1 MNMHQ
6 REVIFLALVFV
17 CFIWF
22 VWGHI
27 ASNLPDDFLS
37 SARSKST
44 LKDQADG
51 RLRDNG

>member
-6 REVIFLALVFV
+6 REVIFLVFVFV

-22 VWGHI
+22 VWTNV
-27 ASNLPDDFLS
+27 ASDLPDDFLS
-37 SARSKST
+37 SARSKSIP
-44 LKDQADG
+44 KEEADG